1 MVPDGAI
8 EPALSERPELS
19 IVVPALNE
27 VDNVGPLA
35 EQVAAAMGDVP
46 FELIVIDD
54 GSIDGTTDRLTDLAA
69 TRPWL
74 RVLRRAKPQGQSAAM
89 AAGIAAARG
98 TFIATLDADLQNDPA
113 DLPQMLALLK
123 DRGVDF
129 VQGDRSKN
137 RQDTFFRRRAS
148 WVGRTARRL
157 VIGDSVRDTGCS
169 ARVMRSD
176 LAKRLPLQYKG
187 MHRFFPAYSRLLGAE
202 IAEYDVRHHPRQ
214 AGQTKYGVGVLTRG
228 VGGFCDLLVVRW
240 MANRLRDVRVDE
252 LALTASEERS

>member
-1 MVPDGAI
+1 MTSDGAI
-8 EPALSERPELS
+8 EHNPSPELS

-35 EQVAAAMGDVP
+35 EQVAAAMGERP
-46 FELIVIDD
+46 FELIVVDD
-54 GSIDGTTDRLTDLAA
+54 GSTDGTSERLTDLAA

-74 RVLRRAKPQGQSAAM
+74 RVLRRSRAQGQSAAM

-98 TFIATLDADLQNDPA
+98 AFVATLDADLQNDPA
-113 DLPQMLALLK
+113 DLPHMLDLL
-123 DRGVDF
+123 REQNVDF

-169 ARVMRSD
+169 ARVMRAD

-187 MHRFFPAYSRLLGAE
+187 MHRFFPAYSRLLGAR
-202 IAEYDVRHHPRQ
+202 IAEYQVRHHPRA
-214 AGQTKYGVGVLTRG
+214 AGETKYGVGVLQRG
-228 VGGFCDLLVVRW
+228 LGGFFDLLVVRW
-240 MANRLRDVRVDE
+240 MAKRIRDVRVDE
-252 LALTASEERS
+252 LAPTRSEP